1 MDQKN
6 APVQPENS
14 TKDRLGWLPGPLRA
28 AASSGLVT
36 GSALLLVSTTI
47 VNLGNYLFNLIL
59 GRWLGPADFADLSL
73 IVTFMLVLT
82 LITATLQTVVAKFS
96 AAFSADEE
104 IDRVSGLRRWSV
116 RWGWISGVVLA
127 VGLIGGAAQLQS
139 FFHTASAW
147 PFILL
152 GVGIPVYFA
161 QGVDRGILQGQLRFL
176 LLSASYQAE
185 MWVRLIV
192 GIGLVALGWSVNG
205 AVGALTLSFVGTWL
219 VARLGA
225 RGLPADARFSKTD
238 QRAALAFAG
247 PVGAALIGQILINN
261 SDVLIV
267 KHFFP
272 PVEAG
277 HYAALALI
285 GRIVFFATWSVVTV
299 LLPAVA
305 QLHQKGLPHRRYL
318 WMSLGAVLAVSV
330 IVTGGAFF
338 FPQLVVGVLFGE
350 AYLSIAPLLGLYAVA
365 TSLYSLANVVITYRL
380 SIGNGRGGTLAVI
393 GGVAQVTALWL
404 FHGSLQQVVLV
415 QIGLMTGLLVL
426 LLVWDWWEERR
437 SKFWSKT
444 TS

>member
-1 MDQKN
+1 MDQSN
-6 APVQPENS
+6 AQAPSASPLPP
-14 TKDRLGWLPGPLRA
+14 DPIAPRLAWLPAPLRV

-96 AAFSADEE
+96 AAYSADEE
-104 IDRVSGLRRWSV
+104 NGRIAGLRGWSV
-116 RWGWISGVVLA
+116 KWAWIAGALMA
-127 VGLIGGAAQLQS
+127 AALILGATPLQR
-139 FFHTASAW
+139 FFHTASTW
-147 PFILL
+147 PFVLL
-152 GVGIPVYFA
+152 GVGIPIYFV

-185 MWVRLIV
+185 MWARLIL

-205 AVGALTLSFVGTWL
+205 AVAALTLSFVATWL

-225 RGLPADARFSKTD
+225 RALPAGAAYSPDD
-238 QRAALAFAG
+238 QRTALRFAG
-247 PVGAALIGQILINN
+247 PVSLALIGQILINN

-272 PVEAG
+272 PVDAG

-305 QLHQKGLPHRRYL
+305 QRHQKGLPHRRYL
-318 WMSLGAVLAVSV
+318 WLSLAAVLAVSV
-330 IVTGGAFF
+330 GVTGGAFL
-338 FPQLVVGVLFGE
+338 FPELIVGILFGS

-365 TSLYSLANVVITYRL
+365 TTLYALSNVVITYRL
-380 SIGNGRGGTLAVI
+380 SIGNGQGGTLAVI
-393 GGVAQVTALWL
+393 GGAAQVIALWF
-404 FHGSLQQVVLV
+404 FHSSLQEVVMV
-415 QIGLMTGLLVL
+415 QIVLMSGLMVALLA
-426 LLVWDWWEERR
+426 WDWWMERR
-437 SKFWSKT
+437 RG
-444 TS
+444 

>member
-1 MDQKN
+1 MDQSDAEAHSPTPL
-6 APVQPENS
+6 AP
-14 TKDRLGWLPGPLRA
+14 RLAWLPRPLRA

-96 AAFSADEE
+96 AAYSAEEE
-104 IDRVSGLRRWSV
+104 IGRIAGLRGWSV
-116 RWGWISGVVLA
+116 KWAWVAGALMA
-127 VGLIGGAAQLQS
+127 AALILGATPLQR
-139 FFHTASAW
+139 FFHTASTW
-147 PFILL
+147 PFVLL
-152 GVGIPVYFA
+152 GVGIPIYFV

-185 MWVRLIV
+185 MWARLIV

-205 AVGALTLSFVGTWL
+205 AVAALTLSFVATWL

-225 RGLPADARFSKTD
+225 RDLPAGVVYRPAD
-238 QRAALAFAG
+238 QREALLFAG
-247 PVGAALIGQILINN
+247 PVSLALIGQILINN

-272 PVEAG
+272 PVDAG

-305 QLHQKGLPHRRYL
+305 QRHQKGLPHRRYL
-318 WMSLGAVLAVSV
+318 WLSLAAVLAVSV
-330 IVTGGAFF
+330 GVTGGAFL
-338 FPQLVVGVLFGE
+338 FPGLIVGILFGS

-365 TSLYSLANVVITYRL
+365 TTLYSLANVVITYRL
-380 SIGNGRGGTLAVI
+380 SIGNGQGGSLAVI
-393 GGVAQVTALWL
+393 GGAAQVVALWFL
-404 FHGSLQQVVLV
+404 HSSLQEVVVV
-415 QIGLMTGLLVL
+415 QIALMSGLLVAL
-426 LLVWDWWEERR
+426 LGWDWWMERMR
-437 SKFWSKT
+437 G
-444 TS
+444 

>member
-1 MDQKN
+1 
-6 APVQPENS
+6 
-14 TKDRLGWLPGPLRA
+14 
-28 AASSGLVT
+28 
-36 GSALLLVSTTI
+36 
-47 VNLGNYLFNLIL
+47 
-59 GRWLGPADFADLSL
+59 
-73 IVTFMLVLT
+73 
-82 LITATLQTVVAKFS
+82 
-96 AAFSADEE
+96 
-104 IDRVSGLRRWSV
+104 
-116 RWGWISGVVLA
+116 
-127 VGLIGGAAQLQS
+127 
-139 FFHTASAW
+139 
-147 PFILL
+147 
-152 GVGIPVYFA
+152 
-161 QGVDRGILQGQLRFL
+161 
-176 LLSASYQAE
+176 

-267 KHFFP
+267 KHFFA

-393 GGVAQVTALWL
+393 GGTAQVIVLWF
-404 FHGSLQQVVLV
+404 FHASLQQVVVV
-415 QIGLMTGLLVL
+415 QIGLMTGLLAL
-426 LLVWDWWEERR
+426 LLAWDWWEERR
-437 SKFWSKT
+437 
-444 TS
+444 

>member
-1 MDQKN
+1 MEPIDATVPKESG
-6 APVQPENS
+6 A
-14 TKDRLGWLPGPLRA
+14 KDRLGWLPGPLRA

-96 AAFSADEE
+96 AAFSAEE
-104 IDRVSGLRRWSV
+104 DIERVSGLRRWSV
-116 RWGWISGVVLA
+116 GWGWIFGIVLA
-127 VGLIGGAAQLQS
+127 LALILGAGQLQA

-152 GVGIPVYFA
+152 AVGIPVYFV

-185 MWVRLIV
+185 MWARLIV

-205 AVGALTLSFVGTWL
+205 AVGALTLSFVATWL

-225 RGLPADARFSKTD
+225 RGLPGEARFSPAD
-238 QRAALAFAG
+238 QRAALVFAG
-247 PVGAALIGQILINN
+247 PVSLALIGQILINN

-267 KHFFP
+267 KHFFA

-305 QLHQKGLPHRRYL
+305 QLHQKGQPHRRYL

-330 IVTGGAFF
+330 VVTGGAFL
-338 FPQLVVGVLFGE
+338 FPELVVGILFGE

-365 TSLYSLANVVITYRL
+365 TTLYSLSNVVITYRL

-393 GGVAQVTALWL
+393 GGVAQVIGLWF
-404 FHGSLQQVVLV
+404 FHSSLQQVVVV
-415 QIGLMTGLLVL
+415 QIGLMSGLLVL
-426 LLVWDWWEERR
+426 LLLWDGWMER
-437 SKFWSKT
+437 T
-444 TS
+444 GG